1 MPQIVESDTRDSTS
15 LDDAIEELGDR
26 FRVEE
31 AAVRVAEHPV
41 VGVLWEVLV
50 SKPSTP
56 AGEDVTCVVI
66 EFDGASA
73 GSCLDAELDGLAAD
87 ILERAR
93 NRQSRSRD
101 VEVGPLQ
108 SDDLAAAHAGVGGEV
123 QCRVKPL

>member
-1 MPQIVESDTRDSTS
+1 MAHPQLVESDTRDSTS
-15 LDDAIEELGDR
+15 LDDSIEELGDR

-66 EFDGASA
+66 EFDGRRLVRVLTPNSTGLPPTFWSEREIDNRDLAMSRSDHFSPTISPRRMPVWAARCSA
-73 GSCLDAELDGLAAD
+73 G
-87 ILERAR
+87 
-93 NRQSRSRD
+93 
-101 VEVGPLQ
+101 
-108 SDDLAAAHAGVGGEV
+108 
-123 QCRVKPL
+123 